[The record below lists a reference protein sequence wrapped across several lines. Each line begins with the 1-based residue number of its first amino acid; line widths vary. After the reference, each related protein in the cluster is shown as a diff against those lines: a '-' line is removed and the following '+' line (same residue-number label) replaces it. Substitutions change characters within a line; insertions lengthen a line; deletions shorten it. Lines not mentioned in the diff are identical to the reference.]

1 MVALVRIA
9 LSRPYTFVVL
19 ALLLLIIGPLA
30 ALRTPTDIFPD
41 IRIPVIGV
49 VWQYTGLPPDQ
60 MAGRITTPFE
70 RALTTTVNDIEHI
83 VSNSY
88 NGFGIVKIFF
98 QPNVDIRTANA
109 QVTAI
114 SQTLIKAMPPGATP
128 PLILNYYASTVPI
141 IQVALSGDGLTEQNL
156 ADIGINQ
163 LRTPLITVP
172 GAAIPY
178 PYGGKMRQIQ
188 IDLDPQALQSR
199 GLSGQDVANALA
211 AQNLITP
218 AGTQKIGTFE
228 YNIQL
233 NNSPLKMEELGDLP
247 IKTVN
252 GAMVYVRDIA
262 TVRDGNPPQTNIVHV
277 NGNRSVLM
285 MVLKAGA
292 ISTLDI
298 IAGIKQKVIDVKDQ
312 LPDALRIGFIG
323 DQSVFVRSAIS
334 GVAYEGIIAAL
345 LTSVMILLFLG
356 SWRSTLIIAVSIPLS
371 VFGAV
376 MMLWAIGETLNIMTL
391 GGLALAVGILVD
403 EATVTIENI
412 NWHLEQGKG
421 VETAIMDGANQIVV
435 PAFVSLSCICIVFVP
450 MFFLTGVAR
459 FLFVPLA
466 EAVMFAMLWSFI
478 LSRTLVPTMAKYL
491 LHQHHTYAEDEA
503 PPPSRNPLVRFQRGF
518 EARFE
523 AVRDFYRDLLALA
536 IHGRGVFVTVFLC
549 FVAASFLLVPFVG
562 RNFFPSVDTG
572 SILMHVR
579 TQIGTRV
586 EESANQFAEVQK
598 AIRWIIPPGEIDT
611 LADNIG
617 MPISGINMTY
627 NNTGVIGPQDGDI
640 QIKLK
645 EGHRPTAG
653 YVQALREQL
662 PRAFPGMTFAF
673 LPADIVSQIL
683 NFGAPAPIDLQVR
696 GADVNANFVYAN
708 KLLSRLRRIPGIAD
722 ARIQQ
727 SPSNPTFNIDVDRTR
742 AQYVGLTERD
752 VTNSLVVNLAGSG
765 QVAPTYYLNPD
776 NGVSYSIVM
785 QTPQYQIDSLSAL
798 EALPITAGNA
808 GTPPILG
815 GIADITRSTSSAV
828 VSQYDIQP
836 MVQIY
841 ATPQGRDLG
850 AVAADVK
857 AIIADTAKE
866 VPKGSSVVLL
876 GQVQTMNDAFSGL
889 LFGLLA
895 AIVLIYLLIV
905 VNFQSWS
912 DPFVIITALPAALAG
927 IVWTLFATRTT
938 LSVPALTGAIMCMGV
953 ATANSVLVI
962 SFAKE
967 RYEELGDPVAAAIE
981 AGFVRFRPVVMTAL
995 AMIIGMMP
1003 MALAL
1008 GDGGE
1013 QNAPLGRA
1021 VVGGLIFATVATLI
1035 FVPVVFSMVHSKQGA
1050 RAAAA
1055 PETINAH
1062 WRQSRRRTGDFK
1074 CPLNEALRSRAGSWA
1089 SSGSS
1094 PASSRCWW
1102 W

>member
-1 MVALVRIA
+1 MIALVRIA

-60 MAGRITTPFE
+60 MAGRITTPFQ

-83 VSNSY
+83 VANSY

-114 SQTLIKAMPPGATP
+114 SQTLLKQMPPGATP
-128 PLILNYYASTVPI
+128 PLILNYSASTVPI
-141 IQVALSGDGLTEQNL
+141 IQVALSGEGLTEQNL

-163 LRTPLITVP
+163 LRTPLVTVP

-178 PYGGKMRQIQ
+178 PFGGKQRQVQ
-188 IDLDPQALQSR
+188 IDLNPSALQAR
-199 GLSGQDVANALA
+199 GLSGQDVSNALA

-218 AGTQKIGTFE
+218 VGTQKIGSFE

-233 NNSPLKMEELGDLP
+233 NNSPLKMEDLANLP
-247 IKTVN
+247 IKVVG
-252 GAMVYVRDIA
+252 GAMVYVRDVA
-262 TVRDGNPPQTNIVHV
+262 SVRDGNPPQTNIVHV
-277 NGNRSVLM
+277 DGNRSVLM
-285 MVLKAGA
+285 MVLKAGS

-298 IAGIKQKVIDVKDQ
+298 IAGIKQKVIDVKDS
-312 LPDALRIGFIG
+312 LPDALKIGFIG
-323 DQSVFVRSAIS
+323 DQSLFVRGAIT
-334 GVAYEGIIAAL
+334 GVAFEGVIAAL

-356 SWRSTLIIAVSIPLS
+356 SWRSTIIIAVSIPLS
-371 VFGAV
+371 VLGAIV
-376 MMLWAIGETLNIMTL
+376 MLSAIGETLNIMTL

-403 EATVTIENI
+403 DATVTIENI

-421 VETAIMDGANQIVV
+421 VETSIMDGANQIVT
-435 PAFVSLSCICIVFVP
+435 PAFVSLLCICIVFVP
-450 MFFLTGVAR
+450 MFYLTGVAR
-459 FLFVPLA
+459 FLFVPMA
-466 EAVMFAMLWSFI
+466 EAVMFAMIWSFL

-491 LHQHHTYAEDEA
+491 LQPHLRHTEGER
-503 PPPSRNPLVRFQRGF
+503 PPSRNPLVRFQRGF

-523 AVRDFYRDLLALA
+523 RVRAGYHDLLTLA
-536 IHGRGVFVTVFLC
+536 MLRRPVFVIGFLG
-549 FVAASFLLVPFVG
+549 FVGVSFLLVPYLG
-562 RNFFPSVDTG
+562 RNFFPSVDAG
-572 SILMHVR
+572 AILMHVR
-579 TQIGTRV
+579 TQVGTRV
-586 EESANQFAEVQK
+586 EESANQFADVQK
-598 AIRWIIPPGEIDT
+598 AIRKIIPSGEIET

-627 NNTGVIGPQDGDI
+627 NNTGVIGSQDGDI

-645 EGHRPTAG
+645 EGHRPTNE

-662 PRAFPGMTFAF
+662 PRAFPGLQFAF

-696 GADVNANFVYAN
+696 GANVTANFAYAN
-708 KLLSRLRRIPGIAD
+708 NLLSRIRRIPGIAD

-727 SPSNPTFNIDVDRTR
+727 SPNNPSFNIDVDRTR

-752 VTNSLVVNLAGSG
+752 VTNSLVVNLAGSA

-798 EALPITAGNA
+798 ETLPITAGSTA
-808 GTPPILG
+808 TPPILG
-815 GIADITRSTSSAV
+815 GIANITRSTSSAV

-850 AVAADVK
+850 AVAADVRT
-857 AIIADTAKE
+857 AIADTAKE

-876 GQVQTMNDAFSGL
+876 GQVQTMNSAFSGL

-895 AIVLIYLLIV
+895 AVVLIYLLIV

-927 IVWTLFATRTT
+927 IVWMLFTTQTT

-962 SFAKE
+962 SFARE
-967 RYEELGDPVAAAIE
+967 RYEELGDPIAAAIE
-981 AGFVRFRPVVMTAL
+981 AGFVRFRPVLMTAL
-995 AMIIGMMP
+995 AMIIGMAP
-1003 MALAL
+1003 MALGL
-1008 GDGGE
+1008 GEGGE

-1021 VVGGLIFATVATLI
+1021 VIGGLIFATTATLI
-1035 FVPVVFSMVHSKQGA
+1035 FVPVVFSMVHKKQGA
-1050 RAAAA
+1050 KAVAL
-1055 PETINAH
+1055 PETVHAH
-1062 WRQSRRRTGDFK
+1062 
-1074 CPLNEALRSRAGSWA
+1074 
-1089 SSGSS
+1089 
-1094 PASSRCWW
+1094 
-1102 W
+1102 

>member
-1 MVALVRIA
+1 MIALVRIA

-19 ALLLLIIGPLA
+19 ALLLLIVGPLA

-60 MAGRITTPFE
+60 MAGRITTPFQ

-83 VSNSY
+83 VANSY
-88 NGFGIVKIFF
+88 NGFGIIKIFF

-114 SQTLIKAMPPGATP
+114 SQTLLKSMPPGATP
-128 PLILNYYASTVPI
+128 PLILNYSASTVPI
-141 IQVALSGDGLTEQNL
+141 IQVALSGEGLTEQSL

-163 LRTPLITVP
+163 LRTPLVTVP

-178 PYGGKMRQIQ
+178 PFGGKQRQVQ
-188 IDLDPQALQSR
+188 IDLNSTALQAR
-199 GLSGQDVANALA
+199 GLSGQDVSNTLA
-211 AQNLITP
+211 SQNLITP
-218 AGTQKIGTFE
+218 VGTQKIGAFE

-252 GAMVYVRDIA
+252 GAMVYVRDVA
-262 TVRDGNPPQTNIVHV
+262 SVRDGNPPQTNIVHV
-277 NGNRSVLM
+277 DGNRSVLM
-285 MVLKAGA
+285 MVLKAGS

-298 IAGIKQKVIDVKDQ
+298 IAGIKQKVIDVKDS

-323 DQSVFVRSAIS
+323 DQSLFVRGAIT
-334 GVAYEGIIAAL
+334 GVAYEGVIAAL

-356 SWRSTLIIAVSIPLS
+356 SWRSTIIIAVSIPLS
-371 VFGAV
+371 VLGAIV
-376 MMLWAIGETLNIMTL
+376 LLSAIGETLNIMTL

-403 EATVTIENI
+403 DATVTIENI

-421 VETAIMDGANQIVV
+421 VETSIMDGANQIVT
-435 PAFVSLSCICIVFVP
+435 PAFVSLLCICIVFVP

-459 FLFVPLA
+459 FLFVPMA
-466 EAVMFAMLWSFI
+466 EAVMFAMIWSFI
-478 LSRTLVPTMAKYL
+478 LSRTLVPTMANYL
-491 LHQHHTYAEDEA
+491 LKAHVHHAEGEG
-503 PPPSRNPLVRFQRGF
+503 PPPTRNPLVKFQRGF

-523 AVRDFYRDLLALA
+523 RIRSGYRDLLSLA
-536 IHGRGVFVTVFLC
+536 MQRRPVFVIGFLSL
-549 FVAASFLLVPFVG
+549 VGLSFLLVPYLG
-562 RNFFPSVDTG
+562 RNFFPAVDAG

-579 TQIGTRV
+579 TQVGTRV
-586 EESANQFAEVQK
+586 EESANQFADVQK
-598 AIRWIIPPGEIDT
+598 AIRKIVPPSEIET

-645 EGHRPTAG
+645 EGHRPTIE

-662 PRAFPGMTFAF
+662 PRAFPGMQFAF

-696 GADVNANFVYAN
+696 GANVDANFAYAN
-708 KLLSRLRRIPGIAD
+708 KLLGRIRRIPGIAD

-727 SPSNPTFNIDVDRTR
+727 SPNNPSFNIDVDRTR

-752 VTNSLVVNLAGSG
+752 VTNSLVVNLAGSA
-765 QVAPTYYLNPD
+765 QIAPTYYLNPD

-798 EALPITAGNA
+798 ETLPITAGNTA
-808 GTPPILG
+808 VPPLLG
-815 GIADITRSTSSAV
+815 GIANINRSTSSAV

-850 AVAADVK
+850 AVAADVR

-876 GQVQTMNDAFSGL
+876 GQVQTMNSAFSGL

-895 AIVLIYLLIV
+895 AVVLIYLLIV

-927 IVWTLFATRTT
+927 IVWMLFTTQTT

-962 SFAKE
+962 SFARE
-967 RYEELGDPVAAAIE
+967 RYAELGDPIAAAIE
-981 AGFVRFRPVVMTAL
+981 AGFVRFRPVLMTAL
-995 AMIIGMMP
+995 AMIIGMAP
-1003 MALAL
+1003 MALGL
-1008 GDGGE
+1008 GEGGE

-1021 VVGGLIFATVATLI
+1021 VVGGLIFATVATLM
-1035 FVPVVFSMVHSKQGA
+1035 FVPVVFSMVHKKQGA
-1050 RAAAA
+1050 NAAAA
-1055 PETINAH
+1055 SETIHAH
-1062 WRQSRRRTGDFK
+1062 
-1074 CPLNEALRSRAGSWA
+1074 
-1089 SSGSS
+1089 
-1094 PASSRCWW
+1094 
-1102 W
+1102 

>member
-1 MVALVRIA
+1 MIALVRIA

-60 MAGRITTPFE
+60 MAGRITTPFQ

-83 VSNSY
+83 VANSY

-128 PLILNYYASTVPI
+128 PLILNYSASTVPI
-141 IQVALSGDGLTEQNL
+141 IQVALSGEGLTEQNL

-163 LRTPLITVP
+163 LRTPLVTVP

-178 PYGGKMRQIQ
+178 PFGGKQRQVQ
-188 IDLDPQALQSR
+188 IDLNPQALQAR

-218 AGTQKIGTFE
+218 VGTQKIGAFE

-233 NNSPLKMEELGDLP
+233 NNSPLRMEELGDLP

-252 GAMVYVRDIA
+252 GAMVYVRDVA
-262 TVRDGNPPQTNIVHV
+262 SVRDGNPPQTNIVHV
-277 NGNRSVLM
+277 DGSRSVLM
-285 MVLKAGA
+285 MVLKAGS

-298 IAGIKQKVIDVKDQ
+298 IAGIKQKVVDVKDQ
-312 LPDALRIGFIG
+312 LPEALKIGFIG
-323 DQSVFVRSAIS
+323 DQSLFVRGAIS
-334 GVAYEGIIAAL
+334 GVAYEGVIAAL

-356 SWRSTLIIAVSIPLS
+356 SWRSTIIIAVSIPLS
-371 VFGAV
+371 VLGAIV
-376 MMLWAIGETLNIMTL
+376 MLSAIGETLNIMTL

-403 EATVTIENI
+403 DATVTIENI
-412 NWHLEQGKG
+412 NWHLEHGKG
-421 VETAIMDGANQIVV
+421 VETSIMDGANQIVT
-435 PAFVSLSCICIVFVP
+435 PAFVSLLCICIVFVP
-450 MFFLTGVAR
+450 MFFLQGVAR
-459 FLFVPLA
+459 FLFVPMA
-466 EAVMFAMLWSFI
+466 EAVMFAMIWSFI

-491 LHQHHTYAEDEA
+491 LKPHAHHAEGEK
-503 PPPSRNPLVRFQRGF
+503 PPSRNPLVRFQRGF

-523 AVRDFYRDLLALA
+523 RVRRFYRDLLLLA
-536 IHGRGVFVTVFLC
+536 MHRRRVFVIGFLGL
-549 FVAASFLLVPFVG
+549 VAASFLLVPFLG
-562 RNFFPSVDTG
+562 RNFFPSVDSG

-579 TQIGTRV
+579 SQVGTRV
-586 EESANQFAEVQK
+586 EESANQFADVQK
-598 AIRWIIPPGEIDT
+598 AIRKIIPPSEIDT

-617 MPISGINMTY
+617 MPISGINLTY
-627 NNTGVIGPQDGDI
+627 NNTGVIGSQDGDI
-640 QIKLK
+640 QIKLRA
-645 EGHRPTAG
+645 GHRPTDE
-653 YVQALREQL
+653 YVRTLREQL

-696 GADVNANFVYAN
+696 GADVNANFAYAN
-708 KLLSRLRRIPGIAD
+708 RLLSRIRRIPGIAD

-727 SPSNPTFNIDVDRTR
+727 SPNNPSFNIDVDRTR

-752 VTNSLVVNLAGSG
+752 VTNSLVVNLAGSA

-785 QTPQYQIDSLSAL
+785 QTPQYKIDSLSAL
-798 EALPITAGNA
+798 ETLPITAGSTA
-808 GTPPILG
+808 TPPILG
-815 GIADITRSTSSAV
+815 GIADIKRSTSSAV

-857 AIIADTAKE
+857 AVIADSAKE

-876 GQVQTMNDAFSGL
+876 GQVQTMNSAFSGL

-895 AIVLIYLLIV
+895 AIVLIYFLIV

-927 IVWTLFATRTT
+927 IVWMLFTTQTT

-962 SFAKE
+962 SFARE
-967 RYEELGDPVAAAIE
+967 RYEVLGDPVAAAIE
-981 AGFVRFRPVVMTAL
+981 AGFVRFRPVLMTAL
-995 AMIIGMMP
+995 AMIIGMLP

-1008 GDGGE
+1008 GEGGE

-1021 VVGGLIFATVATLI
+1021 VVGGLIFATIATLM
-1035 FVPVVFSMVHSKQGA
+1035 FVPVVFSMVHKKQGA
-1050 RAAAA
+1050 KAEAA
-1055 PETINAH
+1055 PETSHAH
-1062 WRQSRRRTGDFK
+1062 
-1074 CPLNEALRSRAGSWA
+1074 
-1089 SSGSS
+1089 
-1094 PASSRCWW
+1094 
-1102 W
+1102 